1 MRHNESN
8 ALALESAISFGVGR
22 ERQAFG
28 KLLAPV
34 QLSYQSLHQGMT
46 SVMPHVLTHTGRD
59 FSSCE
64 LSPCKIREAI
74 RIAFWDVH

>member
-46 SVMPHVLTHTGRD
+46 SVMPHVLTHTGRALAPAS
-59 FSSCE
+59 FR
-64 LSPCKIREAI
+64 LARFVKQYG
-74 RIAFWDVH
+74 